1 MPVAS
6 IKARGRGSGR
16 GPGQDVEEF
25 EDVEKNF
32 VRDLGELWAVA
43 LDLGLQMLPWALLW
57 SAGVNHLRSTCFC
70 VKYIFRF
77 WVVLLMS
84 WTSCQRAP
92 ASVASTVSVTKY
104 KRISD

>member
-57 SAGVNHLRSTCFC
+57 SAGVNHLRSTCLCQIYFSILGCVAHELDFLSKSSSIGGFYGFC
-70 VKYIFRF
+70 HQIQANK
-77 WVVLLMS
+77 
-84 WTSCQRAP
+84 
-92 ASVASTVSVTKY
+92 
-104 KRISD
+104 